1 MSLMTFSV
9 YCRDGAC
16 PVLVSEALLR
26 PRFRDG
32 TTIEVSA
39 DDCTRLRTLPLDS
52 ETAHDNLCHEILR
65 PRHDRF
71 TTEQD
76 THIIEL

>member
-1 MSLMTFSV
+1 MESVSSTFISV
-9 YCRDGAC
+9 R
-16 PVLVSEALLR
+16 VVSCFVKYVAYLPCLLR
-26 PRFRDG
+26 IACIRK
-32 TTIEVSA
+32 IVA
-39 DDCTRLRTLPLDS
+39 QVVKYS